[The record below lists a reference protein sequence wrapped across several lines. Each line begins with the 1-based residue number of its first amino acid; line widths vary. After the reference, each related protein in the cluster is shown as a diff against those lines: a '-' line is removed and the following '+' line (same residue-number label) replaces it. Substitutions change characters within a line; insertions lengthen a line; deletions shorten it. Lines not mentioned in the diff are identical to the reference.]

1 MYERRGSCGLD
12 RDRALPG
19 VVKFDERRK
28 PGACV
33 WLVQRDQERLVES
46 CYVLDIDV
54 LKWYDRIV

>member
-1 MYERRGSCGLD
+1 VYERRGSCGLD

-19 VVKFDERRK
+19 VVKFDERIK
-28 PGACV
+28 PGASV

-54 LKWYDRIV
+54 L